1 MTDPECELNDCN
13 VPTDEL
19 LLQLSQPAF
28 TLHHPTCKPGDPPD
42 PESPRAE
49 PSHSSLHTFPAR
61 LDEDIRPTFAN
72 DTRHHDST
80 GSAPICPV
88 SEPTGSSLQDHDG
101 DDDNVTPPTTSTTK
115 LTAEEGFTQVGGPQ
129 RLEYTNA
136 PTIGENNVHHTT
148 CSESGPQESHGPRAR
163 NHRRNTLRRA
173 RRKAVRINRQ
183 QIGTSGEDNAQ
194 NSASSESKPQDSHGP
209 QARNHRRNIRRR
221 DKRKAARLSSQ
232 AKKKTHAM
240 SSGRAN
246 NRVQLF
252 TKKTSKSSGI
262 GIYHAGYTALPEEKV
277 NTYFRD
283 EQHNRRAIFARKKT
297 YVKSSGKAGNQ
308 DKLRKKKADQSSGM
322 ETYYSGST
330 HTYAHKSFVQ
340 HHRRTNLARKKTHVM
355 SSEMKKA
362 DKPSGIGIF
371 SVLPNAPASTHALH
385 FPPLGVFLR
394 MRSF

>member
-1 MTDPECELNDCN
+1 
-13 VPTDEL
+13 
-19 LLQLSQPAF
+19 
-28 TLHHPTCKPGDPPD
+28 
-42 PESPRAE
+42 
-49 PSHSSLHTFPAR
+49 
-61 LDEDIRPTFAN
+61 
-72 DTRHHDST
+72 
-80 GSAPICPV
+80 
-88 SEPTGSSLQDHDG
+88 
-101 DDDNVTPPTTSTTK
+101 
-115 LTAEEGFTQVGGPQ
+115 
-129 RLEYTNA
+129 
-136 PTIGENNVHHTT
+136 
-148 CSESGPQESHGPRAR
+148 
-163 NHRRNTLRRA
+163 
-173 RRKAVRINRQ
+173 
-183 QIGTSGEDNAQ
+183 
-194 NSASSESKPQDSHGP
+194 
-209 QARNHRRNIRRR
+209 
-221 DKRKAARLSSQ
+221 
-232 AKKKTHAM
+232 M

-252 TKKTSKSSGI
+252 TKKTSTSSGI
-262 GIYHAGYTALPEEKV
+262 GIYHSGYTALPEEKV

-322 ETYYSGST
+322 GTYYSGST